1 MANYKILTPFVR
13 YYEGGFSNNMND
25 PGGAT
30 MRGVTLATFRAVYG
44 KSKTVAELKNITDAQ
59 WDNIFKSYYWDK
71 CKADL
76 LDNQSIANML
86 VDFAW
91 HSGVSTAV
99 KKIQKIVGVDDDGI
113 MGRVTIGAVNGYYRG
128 SVSVFDAL
136 KAARMN
142 FLRTRQNWNSFKNG
156 WTKRVEAIKYGS
168 LSYSDNVIKC

>member
-13 YYEGGFSNNMND
+13 CYEGGFSNNKND
-25 PGGAT
+25 PGGYT

-44 KSKTVAELKNITDAQ
+44 KSKTVEELKNITDAQ
-59 WDNIFKSYYWDK
+59 WDNIFKLYYWDK

-76 LDNQSIANML
+76 IDNQSIANML

-99 KKIQKIVGVDDDGI
+99 KKLQKIVGVEDDGI

-128 SVSVFDAL
+128 SESVFDAL

-142 FLRTRQNWNSFKNG
+142 YLKSRQNWNIFKNG

-168 LSYSDNVIKC
+168 LSYSGMI